1 MVSFSFG
8 LFSKNVEFPI
18 HIQYGFH
25 NDDLYTHKHE
35 DFTELVIVLDGSASH
50 IVSGRSYPVSKG
62 DVFVL
67 GQDIEHGYENPNKLS
82 ICNIMIRPEAF
93 DRLFDLRQIV
103 GFQAL
108 FVLEPRY
115 SSDVRFSSAM
125 KLSAEGFR
133 EAETVINRMMF
144 EYERKNAGWQAAVF
158 SHFIQICLILS
169 RRYKADNS
177 VRSEYI
183 QLADAVAY
191 MEQHFTEEIA
201 VSELAELSGYSE
213 RQFLRLFHAIFRST
227 PNNYLTNLRIRRAK
241 LLLVQTSLSVTDI
254 AAQCGYADRNY
265 FARLFKK
272 HTDMTPTEF
281 RTIEK
286 GKLEI

>member
-1 MVSFSFG
+1 
-8 LFSKNVEFPI
+8 
-18 HIQYGFH
+18 
-25 NDDLYTHKHE
+25 
-35 DFTELVIVLDGSASH
+35 
-50 IVSGRSYPVSKG
+50 
-62 DVFVL
+62 
-67 GQDIEHGYENPNKLS
+67 
-82 ICNIMIRPEAF
+82 MIRPEAF

-133 EAETVINRMMF
+133 EAENVINRMMF

-183 QLADAVAY
+183 QLAD
-191 MEQHFTEEIA
+191 
-201 VSELAELSGYSE
+201 
-213 RQFLRLFHAIFRST
+213 AIFRST

>member
-1 MVSFSFG
+1 
-8 LFSKNVEFPI
+8 
-18 HIQYGFH
+18 
-25 NDDLYTHKHE
+25 
-35 DFTELVIVLDGSASH
+35 
-50 IVSGRSYPVSKG
+50 
-62 DVFVL
+62 
-67 GQDIEHGYENPNKLS
+67 
-82 ICNIMIRPEAF
+82 
-93 DRLFDLRQIV
+93 
-103 GFQAL
+103 
-108 FVLEPRY
+108 
-115 SSDVRFSSAM
+115 
-125 KLSAEGFR
+125 
-133 EAETVINRMMF
+133 
-144 EYERKNAGWQAAVF
+144 
-158 SHFIQICLILS
+158 
-169 RRYKADNS
+169 
-177 VRSEYI
+177 
-183 QLADAVAY
+183 